1 MIECPCCKISFSPSH
16 RLCPRCKAYKAKL
29 DDRIEYL
36 GHSAEEAL
44 DRGLT
49 PADVEAMLVEEG
61 VPALAACEMAT
72 VSARK
77 VRRAERS
84 YGLVRLLGGSVI
96 LLASLAL
103 ILIGVFALPS
113 PTGARLIVYGV
124 LVGVA
129 GAPPFTLGLY
139 SVLTGRE
146 KR

>member
-1 MIECPCCKISFSPSH
+1 
-16 RLCPRCKAYKAKL
+16 
-29 DDRIEYL
+29 L

-61 VPALAACEMAT
+61 VPALAACEMVM
-72 VSARK
+72 VSLRK

-84 YGLVRLLGGSVI
+84 HGLVRLLGGSAI

-103 ILIGVFALPS
+103 ILIGVFTL
-113 PTGARLIVYGV
+113 PTGARFIVYGL

-129 GAPPFTLGLY
+129 GAPPFALGLY